1 MLTENKIITD
11 DLFAPVSF
19 GGAGGGGDGGSLA
32 AAIAKDAAKA
42 CVTVRAMGAVGG
54 SALPVVGPV
63 TGGII
68 CCATGVLGVAVS
80 AAYGAAFD
88 MNRGP

>member
-1 MLTENKIITD
+1 
-11 DLFAPVSF
+11 
-19 GGAGGGGDGGSLA
+19 
-32 AAIAKDAAKA
+32 
-42 CVTVRAMGAVGG
+42 MGAVGG

-80 AAYGAAFD
+80 AAYDAAFD